1 MLIKSVRGFHPEYG
15 DSCFIA
21 DNATL
26 IGDVIMGKDCSV
38 WFQAVIRGDVN
49 SIRIG
54 DRVNVQDGVVIHGTF
69 EKSSTTIG
77 DDVSIGHNAL
87 VHGCT
92 IEDKVLIG
100 MGSIVMDDCVI
111 GTGSVIAAGSV
122 LPKNTVVPRGS
133 VYAGVPARFLK
144 PTSKELLEEEIER
157 IAKNYITYASWFSS
171 E

>member
-1 MLIKSVRGFHPEYG
+1 
-15 DSCFIA
+15 
-21 DNATL
+21 
-26 IGDVIMGKDCSV
+26 MGEDCSV